1 MCIPAAIFE
10 YEEEM
15 ELLKEKDDTVKN
27 YCYYSGLP
35 SPLHYQNVKTK
46 KEKI

>member
-15 ELLKEKDDTVKN
+15 ETLRENPKPVI
-27 YCYYSGLP
+27 CAYSGLP
-35 SPLHYQNVKTK
+35 SPLHYGNV
-46 KEKI
+46 

>member
-15 ELLKEKDDTVKN
+15 ELLKEKNNKIKN

-35 SPLHYQNVKTK
+35 SPSHYDSKR
-46 KEKI
+46 